1 MLKNI
6 NSQPASNQT
15 KEIKKLERILAQN
28 TSLPKLLGATGEEIV
43 LPQPVYEILL
53 DIVRNMS
60 AGQEISIVPINKQLT
75 TQEAADLINVSRP
88 YMIKLLDNQEILHS
102 RVGTHRRIL
111 LSDLIAYK
119 EQRASTRQNKLRE
132 MTGFLQEEG
141 FYDYNGSGDSCD

>member
-28 TSLPKLLGATGEEIV
+28 TSRPKLLGATGEEIV

-53 DIVRNMS
+53 DVVRNMS

-75 TQEAADLINVSRP
+75 TQEAANLINVSRP
-88 YMIKLLDNQEILHS
+88 YMIKLLDNQEIPCSKL
-102 RVGTHRRIL
+102 GTHRRIL
-111 LSDLIAYK
+111 LGDLIAYK
-119 EQRASTRQNKLRE
+119 EQRASIRQNKLRE
-132 MTGFLQEEG
+132 MTEFLQEEG
-141 FYDYNGSGDSCD
+141 FYDYNGSDDSCD

>member
-6 NSQPASNQT
+6 NSQPAATQI

-28 TSLPKLLGATGEEIV
+28 TSLPKLLGANGEEIV

-75 TQEAADLINVSRP
+75 SQEAADLINVSRP
-88 YMIKLLDNQEILHS
+88 YMIKLLDNQEISHFK
-102 RVGTHRRIL
+102 VGTHRRIL
-111 LSDLIAYK
+111 LGDLIAYK
-119 EQRASTRQNKLRE
+119 EQRASIRQDKLQE
-132 MTGFLQEEG
+132 MTEFLQEEG
-141 FYDYNGSGDSCD
+141 FYD